1 MTTEHNPKSQAL
13 TLPYEQGKGR
23 VKDHTADKVGT
34 GQSKEEVL
42 LRSTA
47 MQTSTAILLA
57 RERAEYDLSQAKN
70 ALEERTVELNGSL
83 AMLRAIIESTADG
96 ILVTDENGKVLCYN
110 QLYVDMWQIPRE
122 LMEAC
127 ETLAAHRVLQQSFKR
142 SSAVPALNRGNLC
155 DAAAGKL

>member
-1 MTTEHNPKSQAL
+1 MTNEQNPKSQAL
-13 TLPYEQGKGR
+13 TLPYEQGKGQ
-23 VKDHTADKVGT
+23 VKGPTADKGGK

-57 RERAEYDLSQAKN
+57 RERAEYELKQAKN

-110 QLYVDMWQIPRE
+110 QLYVDMWRIPRE
-122 LMEAC
+122 LVEAAKHPLLLEYC
-127 ETLAAHRVLQQSFKR
+127 SNHLKDPKQFQL
-142 SSAVPALNRGNLC
+142 
-155 DAAAGKL
+155 